1 MEESSSGKEVL
12 RGDNLKQRQPV
23 PRRRRRQVLGRVRV
37 VLGVAAPA
45 PLRRDEEAALVAPR
59 PGGGPRVGGQARRPP
74 VDHRR
79 RAFGALRR
87 VVHGVEARLHGR
99 GRRGCSEPRRERRD
113 DERRDGPRGDRR
125 RIGTGDPGPQRHEK
139 SAARRRR
146 RRAIPKPRRRV
157 VALVEDVVE
166 ARLPQ
171 ALVDVRSRRR
181 KGLGVA
187 RAGRQA
193 QVARPRPVWK
203 STCVGCTFKPTEIVC
218 LCR

>member
-1 MEESSSGKEVL
+1 M
-12 RGDNLKQRQPV
+12 
-23 PRRRRRQVLGRVRV
+23 

-59 PGGGPRVGGQARRPP
+59 PGGRAGVRGQACGPP
-74 VDHRR
+74 VDHRA

-87 VVHGVEARLHGR
+87 LVDRVEARLHGR
-99 GRRGCSEPRRERRD
+99 GRRRRPKPGRERRD

-157 VALVEDVVE
+157 VALPRKDLRE
-166 ARLPQ
+166 AE
-171 ALVDVRSRRR
+171 ALLDELVPKLKRVLGDSHPYTQMGITNLQTARVRVKVATENPNQKIVMVRRY
-181 KGLGVA
+181 
-187 RAGRQA
+187 
-193 QVARPRPVWK
+193 
-203 STCVGCTFKPTEIVC
+203 
-218 LCR
+218 